1 MIKVYF
7 ESNSHAELVATFE
20 NEEVYTLCIA
30 ALEKEAKSKG
40 MILTESVEEEKNS
53 NELER
58 LIVKEANLLCEKAFM
73 DFPDYDKE
81 NPFTTLADAL
91 TIIIFDTLQ
100 IEEFETSEIYDFLN
114 QKLK

>member
-7 ESNSHAELVATFE
+7 ESNSHAELIATFE
-20 NEEVYTLCIA
+20 SEEVYALCIS
-30 ALEKEAKSKG
+30 ALEKDAKSKG
-40 MILTESVEEEKNS
+40 MILTESVETEQS
-53 NELER
+53 ELEK
-58 LIVKEANLLCEKAFM
+58 LIIKQANELCEKAFM

-81 NPFTTLADAL
+81 NPFTNLADAL
-91 TIIIFDTLQ
+91 TIVIFDTLQ

>member
-7 ESNSHAELVATFE
+7 ESNSHAELVVTFE
-20 NEEVYTLCIA
+20 TEEIYAICFPK
-30 ALEKEAKSKG
+30 LEEKAIQSG
-40 MILTESVEEEKNS
+40 LIITESVEEETQSEIEKS
-53 NELER
+53 IIDKANE
-58 LIVKEANLLCEKAFM
+58 LCEKAFM

-91 TIIIFDTLQ
+91 TIVVFDTLQ
-100 IEEFETSEIYDFLN
+100 IDEFDTSEIYDFLN